1 MVIPVDADKVD
12 LADGLLAA
20 DAAGVRPNVG
30 VGQGVPEGKGSAK
43 IGWIS
48 RNLAE
53 HFHSSVGTD
62 PKKWDPGITALVTDS

>member
-1 MVIPVDADKVD
+1 MPTKLTSLMASSLPMPPAFGPT
-12 LADGLLAA
+12 LALGRGYLK
-20 DAAGVRPNVG
+20 
-30 VGQGVPEGKGSAK
+30 EGKGSAK
-43 IGWIS
+43 IGRIS